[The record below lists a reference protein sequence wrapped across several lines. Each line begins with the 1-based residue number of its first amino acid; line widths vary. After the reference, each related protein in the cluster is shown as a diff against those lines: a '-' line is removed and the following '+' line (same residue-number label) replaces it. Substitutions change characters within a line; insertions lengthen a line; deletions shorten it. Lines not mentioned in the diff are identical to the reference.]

1 LFLLFSIFLIM
12 AKGKKNTGR
21 KSTGGTAPRKVL
33 FDDVPAGTDTTIDA
47 DMSSALT
54 ERAPTTQ
61 VSLSFV

>member
-1 LFLLFSIFLIM
+1 M